1 MFLVKGVSSGV
12 SFNRMMG
19 LYCNCVVCVE
29 QKHQADQCDDDDD
42 EDQSN
47 FLLTGKVWRCLKD
60 SGPG

>member
-47 FLLTGKVWRCLKD
+47 FLLTGKV
-60 SGPG
+60 